1 VQGWKKKAFR
11 AICTASLK
19 RARNATERSA
29 CYRDA
34 LQIPFV
40 QWTNV
45 GPAGDVEEA
54 RSGPRMI
61 AEARMQFFNFTVTS
75 TGGTGAEESS
85 LQINKILK

>member
-1 VQGWKKKAFR
+1 
-11 AICTASLK
+11 
-19 RARNATERSA
+19 
-29 CYRDA
+29 
-34 LQIPFV
+34 
-40 QWTNV
+40 V

-75 TGGTGAEESS
+75 TGGTGAEEST